1 MPFGAIT
8 EYIDVAQLV
17 LYVFWIFFAG
27 LIFYIRRED
36 KREGYPLESDRTANT
51 SRVTVQGFPAMPKP
65 KRFLLPDGST
75 YFAPNNER
83 DERPVPAEPAGNFP
97 GAPLIPTGDP
107 MKDGI
112 GAASYAQRHDI
123 PEMTWHNEPKILPIS
138 AAEGWNVVDGDP
150 DPRGMDVYCVDGEKA
165 GTVKEIWIDVPEQ
178 IIRYLEV
185 ECGTDQA
192 SKRSLVPFFLT
203 TIKGNARKKWVNV
216 KSVTAG
222 QFKDA
227 PTVKSKSQITR
238 LEEDKIMGYFG
249 GGHLHAMP
257 ERAEPLV

>member
-8 EYIDVAQLV
+8 EYMDVAQIV

-27 LIFYIRRED
+27 LIIYIRRED
-36 KREGYPLESDRTANT
+36 KREGYPLESDRIENT
-51 SRVTVQGFPAMPKP
+51 NRIVLQGWPSIPKP
-65 KRFLLPDGST
+65 KRFLLPDGSA
-75 YFAPNNER
+75 YFAPDFKR

-107 MKDGI
+107 LKDQI
-112 GAASYAQRHDI
+112 GAAAYAERHDT
-123 PEMTWHNEPKILPIS
+123 PELTWHGEAKIVPIS
-138 AAEGWNVVDGDP
+138 QAEGWKVIDSDP
-150 DPRGMDVYCVDGEKA
+150 DPRGMDVYCADGETA
-165 GTVKEIWIDVPEQ
+165 GTVKEIWVDKPES

-185 ECGTDQA
+185 DCGTAQA
-192 SKRSLVPFFLT
+192 AKSVLVPFFLT
-203 TIKGNARKKWVNV
+203 KVKGNARKKWIDV
-216 KSVTAG
+216 KAVTAS

-227 PTVKSKSQITR
+227 PTVKDNTQITR

-257 ERAEPLV
+257 HRAEPLL

>member
-36 KREGYPLESDRTANT
+36 KREGYPLESDRTENT
-51 SRVTVQGFPAMPKP
+51 GRVSVQGFPSIPTP

-75 YFAPNNER
+75 YFAPDFKR

-107 MKDGI
+107 LKDQI
-112 GAASYAQRHDI
+112 GAASYAERHDI
-123 PEMTWHNEPKILPIS
+123 PELTWHNEPKIVPIS
-138 AAEGWNVVDGDP
+138 QAEGWDVIDSDP
-150 DPRGMDVYCVDGEKA
+150 DPRGMPVYCADGESA
-165 GTVKEIWIDVPEQ
+165 GTCVDIWVDKPES

-185 ECGTDQA
+185 ECGTEQTPN
-192 SKRSLVPFFLT
+192 RRFVPFFLT
-203 TIKGNARKKWVNV
+203 TIKGNARRRWVNV
-216 KSVTAG
+216 KSVTAS
-222 QFKDA
+222 QLKDA
-227 PTVKSKSQITR
+227 PTLKSRSQITR

>member
-27 LIFYIRRED
+27 LIIYLRRED

-65 KRFLLPDGST
+65 KTFVLPEGGT
-75 YFAPNNER
+75 YQAPHYKR
-83 DERPVPAEPAGNFP
+83 DDRKVAAEPAGNFP

-112 GAASYAQRHDI
+112 GAASYAQRHDV
-123 PEMTWHNEPKILPIS
+123 PEKTWHGEPKIVPIS
-138 AAEGWNVVDGDP
+138 KAEGWKVISSDP
-150 DPRGMDVYCVDGEKA
+150 DPRGMDVYCADGEKA
-165 GTVKEIWIDVPEQ
+165 GTVTDIWIDKPES
-178 IIRYLEV
+178 IIRYLAV
-185 ECGTDQA
+185 DVGGNKTIH
-192 SKRSLVPFFLT
+192 LPFFLT
-203 TIKGNARKKWVNV
+203 KIKGNARGRWINV

-227 PTVKSKSQITR
+227 PTVKSDNQITR

-257 ERAEPLV
+257 ERAEPML